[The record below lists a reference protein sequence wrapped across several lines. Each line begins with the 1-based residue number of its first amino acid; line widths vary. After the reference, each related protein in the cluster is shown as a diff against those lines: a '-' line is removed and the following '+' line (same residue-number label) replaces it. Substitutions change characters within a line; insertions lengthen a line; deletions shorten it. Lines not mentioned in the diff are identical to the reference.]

1 MVWDPQKPEISLLDP
16 PMDPILADF
25 VCKKARFGFKN
36 HVFLKYVFSYKMT
49 FLGSSDQFSLGSKW
63 FWYPQND
70 KTYTCTH

>member
-16 PMDPILADF
+16 PLDPILADF

-49 FLGSSDQFSLGSKW
+49 FLGSSDHISFG
-63 FWYPQND
+63 F
-70 KTYTCTH
+70 